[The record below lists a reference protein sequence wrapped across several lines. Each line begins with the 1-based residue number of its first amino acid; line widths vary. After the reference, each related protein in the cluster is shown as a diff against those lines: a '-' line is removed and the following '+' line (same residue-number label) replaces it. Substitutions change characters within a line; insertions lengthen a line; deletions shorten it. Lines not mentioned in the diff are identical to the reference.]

1 MDVDSSLQRVVRR
14 EMSRRDSR
22 ARPNRSS
29 PAAPAAQ
36 TRAVPMRGSD
46 AQARQRMVEANLGLV
61 YALAR
66 PYQGRGVP
74 FADLVQ
80 EGTVGLMRAIEAF
93 DHRRGVKLSTYAA
106 WWIKRSLLDAIAA
119 ARPIRIPPQA
129 ARQLATVRRVE
140 GELKRTGVKHASNE
154 SIAQRT
160 GLSLE
165 SVRSL
170 REAAH
175 VSLSLDA
182 PTGEDGRPF
191 GDTIADPDGADPEL
205 DLVEQETR
213 LNVQSLMRTLPPRHR
228 QVLAR
233 RYGIGGGR
241 TQSHSEIGAVLGVKE
256 ERSRQLEREAL
267 QRLRELTASPRW
279 AA

>member
-1 MDVDSSLQRVVRR
+1 
-14 EMSRRDSR
+14 
-22 ARPNRSS
+22 
-29 PAAPAAQ
+29 
-36 TRAVPMRGSD
+36 
-46 AQARQRMVEANLGLV
+46 MVEANLGLV

-66 PYQGRGVP
+66 PYRGRGVP
-74 FADLVQ
+74 FADLIQ
-80 EGTVGLMRAIEAF
+80 EGTVGLIRAVEAF
-93 DHRRGVKLSTYAA
+93 DEQRGAKLSTYAA
-106 WWIKRSLLDAIAA
+106 WWIRRSLLDAIAA

-129 ARQLATVRRVE
+129 AQQLAAVHRIE
-140 GELKRTGVKHASNE
+140 GELRRDGVQNASNE

-160 GLSLE
+160 GLSLA

-175 VSLSLDA
+175 VTSSLDA
-182 PTGEDGRPF
+182 PAGEDGRPF
-191 GDTIADPDGADPEL
+191 GDTIPDPNGVDPEQ
-205 DLVEQETR
+205 DLLQQETR
-213 LNVQSLMRTLPPRHR
+213 ANVLRLLRRLPPRHR
-228 QVLAR
+228 QVLVR

-241 TQSHSEIGAVLGVKE
+241 AQSHREIGALLGVKE